1 MFNRTIIF
9 TSLILGLWSVST
21 VAAGAVL
28 VRRGGIY
35 LGSFFISFLSP
46 SDQDSC
52 DQVLLP
58 LRFCVQTSPLYLRNK
73 EWPISVDTVPF

>member
-1 MFNRTIIF
+1 MLNRTIIF
-9 TSLILGLWSVST
+9 TSPILGLWSVST

-52 DQVLLP
+52 DQVRPGPAATAILCSNLT
-58 LRFCVQTSPLYLRNK
+58 FVFAK
-73 EWPISVDTVPF
+73 